1 MSRFDMHNEKDLNNI
16 GSENSDLMPSFFLKN
31 IQAEFTLIKPA
42 NE

>member
-1 MSRFDMHNEKDLNNI
+1 MSRFDMHYEKDLNNI

-31 IQAEFTLIKPA
+31 AEFTLIKPA